1 MLGLPRLR
9 STPYDMSASKPA
21 EWASSTTAFGQ
32 RERHQD
38 GVDEQAAGGSVRMAA
53 SAPRAVTAS
62 RPCHALDVRVS
73 RRGAPRWPR
82 WQQRLEF
89 RPLAVRGP
97 GLFSTSWGHW
107 FEPSRVHHRSP
118 CKCRGFV
125 VSGEN
130 ESPARVRPVGE
141 PLPPGP
147 RPPTGNTRCENSAEP
162 RRNDSTLHPRHVPS
176 IARPL
181 RCPRSPPLSSLDR
194 LNRCNGAGSTALGT
208 PVSRWPGHWF
218 EPSSARLRKP
228 AANGGFRICHQS
240 LGSAEPEP
248 DDTDQVD
255 EDEETDDDGE
265 QGGRGGPGEPR
276 NVGG

>member
-97 GLFSTSWGHW
+97 GLFSTSWG
-107 FEPSRVHHRSP
+107 SLVRASSVHHRSP

-130 ESPARVRPVGE
+130 ESQLVFARWGE

-162 RRNDSTLHPRHVPS
+162 RRKDSTLHPRPRSVH

-181 RCPRSPPLSSLDR
+181 RCPRSPPLSCLDR

-208 PVSRWPGHWF
+208 PVSRWPGGGHWF
-218 EPSSARLRKP
+218 EPSSARLRNP
-228 AANGGFRICHQS
+228 PQTAGFAFATNR
-240 LGSAEPEP
+240 
-248 DDTDQVD
+248 
-255 EDEETDDDGE
+255 
-265 QGGRGGPGEPR
+265 
-276 NVGG
+276 